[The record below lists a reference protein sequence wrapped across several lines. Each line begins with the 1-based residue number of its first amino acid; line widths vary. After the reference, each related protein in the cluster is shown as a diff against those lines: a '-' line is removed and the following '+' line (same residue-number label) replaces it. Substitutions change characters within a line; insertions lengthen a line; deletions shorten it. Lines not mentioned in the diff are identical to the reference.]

1 MSMTR
6 TIKTLTF
13 LFVLVLTACSFNRF
27 SSNSIANIRFKPLE
41 NTAYVGLVY
50 APETHIS
57 ISGNS
62 EFFFN
67 LPHDEGHK
75 YENIFVGELS
85 AHNMIIDNDSN
96 RFKLDITHIEFTEN
110 AEYECATDSTSGQ
123 EYCFWLNDL
132 DITIKMDVYDGVT
145 NKSKSFTSNVTESTK
160 IKAKLIGD
168 GYKESGD
175 YLNNE
180 AFLSDMMNSC
190 FIKCAGKAAGHIR
203 KQRKKHG

>member
-1 MSMTR
+1 MNR
-6 TIKTLTF
+6 LKTIIIL
-13 LFVLVLTACSFNRF
+13 LFVIGLTACSFNRF

-41 NTAYVGLVY
+41 KTAYVGLEY
-50 APETHIS
+50 TPETHLS

-67 LPHDEGHK
+67 LPHDEAHK
-75 YENIFVGELS
+75 YENHFVGQLA

-96 RFKLDITHIEFTEN
+96 RFKLDITHIDFTEN
-110 AEYECATDSTSGQ
+110 AEYECVTDTTNGQ

-132 DITIKMDVYDGVT
+132 DITIKMEVYDAVT
-145 NKSKSFTSNVTESTK
+145 NKSKSFTSNVTEATK